1 VNFNLFSSWEHLA
14 VVVLKTAMM
23 YVYGVLLLRLGG
35 KRTTGRIATFDYI
48 SVIVIGPLVAST
60 ILSSSVALLDGMAAL
75 TGFVGLQ
82 WVVSYLATRSPW
94 FAGIVTTPP
103 SVLFSESEFLRK
115 NINSERV
122 HEDEIMSKIRVA
134 GHASTASVKAVILE
148 STGDIAVIN
157 AAVPDKPVEVDPAV
171 LGRVHY

>member
-1 VNFNLFSSWEHLA
+1 MNFNLFSSWDQL
-14 VVVLKTAMM
+14 VVVVVKTAIM
-23 YVYGVLLLRLGG
+23 YMYGVLLLRLGG

-48 SVIVIGPLVAST
+48 SVIVIGPLIATS
-60 ILSSSVALLDGMAAL
+60 ILSSTIALVDGMAAL
-75 TGFVGLQ
+75 TAFVGLQ
-82 WVVSYLATRSPW
+82 WLVSYLATRNKV
-94 FAGIVTTPP
+94 FARLVTTPP
-103 SVLFSESEFLRK
+103 SVLFADERFLQK
-115 NINSERV
+115 NINAERV

-157 AAVPDKPVEVDPAV
+157 AAVPEKPVQVDPAV